1 MLKQILNVF
10 LLIIITTVGGLS
22 SAVAQSPFSSS
33 DKSSSPIEISA
44 EESLEWLQEKK
55 QYVANGSVIVTQDEM
70 TLTAD
75 KLVADYDDNQGG
87 SLNITFLTATG
98 NVVLKNLDNTATGNK
113 VTYNLES
120 EEVVLI
126 GNTPTLITP
135 EQTISASEKL
145 TYNMKLGTA
154 QAIGNA
160 KIVTPKE
167 TLEAHKITAILSKKT
182 DNKKQELTSAQA
194 TGGVK
199 ITTKDEII
207 TGASANYYAE
217 KNTADVKGNVKIIRG
232 LNTLEG
238 DHAIV
243 NLTTNVSRMFGNEK
257 TGERVKGV
265 FFPKSKSE

>member
-98 NVVLKNLDNTATGNK
+98 NVVLKNLDMFSGK
-113 VTYNLES
+113 VGFVEIPKNRAIDVDDKFDY
-120 EEVVLI
+120 
-126 GNTPTLITP
+126 
-135 EQTISASEKL
+135 KL
-145 TYNMKLGTA
+145 VRLLT
-154 QAIGNA
+154 
-160 KIVTPKE
+160 
-167 TLEAHKITAILSKKT
+167 KK
-182 DNKKQELTSAQA
+182 
-194 TGGVK
+194 
-199 ITTKDEII
+199 
-207 TGASANYYAE
+207 
-217 KNTADVKGNVKIIRG
+217 
-232 LNTLEG
+232 
-238 DHAIV
+238 
-243 NLTTNVSRMFGNEK
+243 
-257 TGERVKGV
+257 
-265 FFPKSKSE
+265 